1 MSTSLYAAAAALRD
15 DASHTARL
23 ISCAA
28 EQLQAVG
35 QDPETAEA
43 WVQRHRMALSITPEW
58 PAKGAQGITD
68 GDILSRIQPMVKA
81 ST

>member
-15 DASHTARL
+15 DPQHTARL

-28 EQLQAVG
+28 EQLQAAG

-43 WVQRHRMALSITPEW
+43 WVQAHRMALSITPLW
-58 PAKGAQGITD
+58 PAKGAQAITD
-68 GDILSRIQPMVKA
+68 GDILARIQPMVQA